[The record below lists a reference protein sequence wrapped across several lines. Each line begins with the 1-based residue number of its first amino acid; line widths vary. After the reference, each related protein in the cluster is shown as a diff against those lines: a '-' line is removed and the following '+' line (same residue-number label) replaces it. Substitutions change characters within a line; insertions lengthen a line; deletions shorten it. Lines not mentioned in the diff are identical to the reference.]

1 MGICGTITSAL
12 LLWTTSFA
20 GAQWIEIVYAAYM
33 TQEVA
38 YFAYIYA
45 RVPREHFLT
54 VTSHSRAALLFGRCM
69 SGVIAHLFIYLE
81 WMDIRQ
87 LNYITLGAQVASAVV
102 ALALPRVPQSIYFH
116 RDASAIADNLE
127 LNAAAQ
133 RKPGS
138 KYAEAFRLIGQQFVQ
153 AYTNRQ
159 VVLWSVWYACGL
171 CGFLQV
177 LNYVQSLWIAI
188 DNRPEVPHSIGTN
201 SPAYFRFALNYANNR
216 RHLFR

>member
-12 LLWTTSFA
+12 LLWTTSFT
-20 GAQWIEIVYAAYM
+20 GAQWIEITYAAYM

-45 RVPREHFLT
+45 KVPREHYLK

-87 LNYITLGAQVASAVV
+87 LNYITLGAQIASAVV
-102 ALALPRVPQSIYFH
+102 ALLLPRVPQSIYFH
-116 RDASAIADNLE
+116 RRGSMIAVNNELDEHRHNTGNKYVDAFKLM
-127 LNAAAQ
+127 
-133 RKPGS
+133 GH
-138 KYAEAFRLIGQQFVQ
+138 QFVQ
-153 AYTNRQ
+153 AYTDRQ
-159 VVLWSVWYACGL
+159 VVLWSLWYACGL

-188 DNRPEVPHSIGTN
+188 DNRPEVGDSMSCMSELRARTSTENVRI
-201 SPAYFRFALNYANNR
+201 AL
-216 RHLFR
+216 H